1 MKTISIARSLTLALL
16 VLAGAAYAE
25 AGAAAAYA
33 AGSVADQ
40 KLSPKQQEKYLKKLE
55 ANFKASRTLQAGF
68 VQEKHLLLFQDV
80 LTSSGAFSFAVP
92 SSLRWEIN
100 FPFHSL
106 LIMNGRELAKYDF
119 IKGKPRKLKLPAADA
134 LFQVFDQIAGLHQGK
149 FSEQAEKYEI
159 TVYYGEEER
168 LVLVPKDKKMRRF
181 LPAIEI
187 RFSGELDSVRSVLI
201 REGDSDYTLIK
212 FEDVRLNPDLPG
224 GLFSTEQK

>member
-1 MKTISIARSLTLALL
+1 MKILSIARSLSLTLL
-16 VLAGAAYAE
+16 VLAGAAAAYTESAAE
-25 AGAAAAYA
+25 A
-33 AGSVADQ
+33 
-40 KLSPKQQEKYLKKLE
+40 KLSPKQQEKYLEKLE
-55 ANFKASRTLQAGF
+55 VNFRASRTLQAGF

-80 LTSSGAFSFAVP
+80 LTSSGTFSFAVP
-92 SSLRWEIN
+92 SSLRWEIK

-134 LFQVFDQIAGLHQGK
+134 LFEMFDQIAGLHQGK

-159 TVYYGEEER
+159 TVYCGEAER

-187 RFSGELDSVRSVLI
+187 RFSRALDSVRSVLI
-201 REGDSDYTLIK
+201 REGGSDYTLIR
-212 FEDVRLNPDLPG
+212 FEDVRLNPELPG
-224 GLFSTEQK
+224 GLFSTQQK